1 MKTKYQ
7 SWLQRAVL
15 GLQVAIMQ
23 LDGKLTKTEADRRHN
38 IIWRAYLN
46 RVNNTNIY

>member
-1 MKTKYQ
+1 MKTLYQ
-7 SWLQRAVL
+7 SKLQHAAL
-15 GLQVAIMQ
+15 SLTVAMMQ
-23 LDGKLTKTEADRRHN
+23 LEGKLTKIEADRRHN